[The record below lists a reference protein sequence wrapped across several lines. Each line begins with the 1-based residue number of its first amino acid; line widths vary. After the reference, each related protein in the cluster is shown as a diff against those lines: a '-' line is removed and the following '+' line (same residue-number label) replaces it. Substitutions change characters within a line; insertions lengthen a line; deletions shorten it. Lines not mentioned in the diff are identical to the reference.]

1 MPRLIDRIH
10 QVELGNLTQFTQLC
24 QELDLPYFL
33 MGGSLLGAIRHQ
45 GFIPW
50 DDDVDVGLLRAD
62 YDRFIAQAP
71 AALANTHY
79 FLQTPASDQNYALSY
94 AKLLDRNTYIEEK
107 NNVNNARKGIFID
120 IFPLD
125 RIPLETGA
133 QREQLGKFQL
143 LNTRLLLQLRY
154 HLVDNPL
161 RKLQSPLT
169 GQQIAAATDLKNQRE
184 AVMTQYQDDVQLPQV
199 KNLASQYAYDK
210 EIYDVKELTDL
221 IPVPFEQ
228 LTVQVPRN
236 YDKILQRLYGDYL
249 TLPPESQRTEKHLER
264 VIMDNQVFTD

>member
-1 MPRLIDRIH
+1 MPQLIDRIH
-10 QVELGNLTQFTQLC
+10 QVELGNLEQFIHLC
-24 QELDLPYFL
+24 DDLHLPYFL

-62 YDRFIAQAP
+62 YDQFLAAAP
-71 AALANTHY
+71 TALAGTHY
-79 FLQTPASDQNYALSY
+79 FLQTPASDENYALSY

-125 RIPLETGA
+125 RIPDDLTA
-133 QREQLGKFQL
+133 QREQLTKFQI
-143 LNTRLLLQLRY
+143 LNTRLLFQLRY

-161 RKLQSPLT
+161 RKLQNPLNVD
-169 GQQIAAATDLKNQRE
+169 QLAEAHSLKAERQ
-184 AVMTQYQDDVQLPQV
+184 AVMTQYQSQSQLTQV
-199 KNLASQYAYDK
+199 KNLASQYSYTK
-210 EIYDVKELTDL
+210 EVLTVAEVTNL
-221 IPVPFEQ
+221 TTVPFEH
-228 LTVQVPRN
+228 LTVQVPADYANILTRMYGN
-236 YDKILQRLYGDYL
+236 YLQ
-249 TLPPESQRTEKHLER
+249 LPPENQRTEKHLER

>member
-1 MPRLIDRIH
+1 MPSLIERVH
-10 QVELGNLTQFTQLC
+10 QVELGNLAYFDQLC
-24 QELDLPYFL
+24 QELDLSYFL
-33 MGGSLLGAIRHQ
+33 MGGSLLGAVRHQ

-62 YDRFIAQAP
+62 YDRFLAAAP
-71 AALANTHY
+71 AALATSHY
-79 FLQTPASDQNYALSY
+79 FLQTPASDENYALSY

-107 NNVNNARKGIFID
+107 KNVNNARKGIFID

-125 RIPLETGA
+125 RIPTDPGA

-143 LNTRLLLQLRY
+143 LNTRILLQLRY

-169 GQQIAAATDLKNQRE
+169 DEQLASVNDLKEQRE
-184 AVMTQYQDDVQLPQV
+184 AVMTQYQDDDQLPQV

-210 EIYDVKELTDL
+210 EIYSVAELTDL
-221 IPVPFEQ
+221 TKVQFDKII
-228 LTVQVPRN
+228 VQVPRK
-236 YDKILQRLYGDYL
+236 YDKILTRLYGDYMV
-249 TLPPESQRTEKHLER
+249 LPPENQRTEKHLER